1 MHHRWP
7 LPHYACWTMAFWG
20 TKVECY
26 LRPTKGRKNIITHF
40 SGNKSRLPIRHVA
53 PLDAAIRRLRPGRQ
67 TSLIATHSEL
77 RSNSSHD
84 VSSEW
89 RRFAG
94 NKTLSA
100 ERSNGSETSGQGQM
114 DRLIRDGEWAHFLV
128 EPHTPEH
135 PVSNTHWWGGVC
147 QALEQS
153 NPSKTQFTQHL
164 VQVFIWREEI

>member
-1 MHHRWP
+1 M
-7 LPHYACWTMAFWG
+7 
-20 TKVECY
+20 ECY

-53 PLDAAIRRLRPGRQ
+53 PLDAAIRRVRPGRQ

-84 VSSEW
+84 VSLER

-114 DRLIRDGEWAHFLV
+114 DRLIRDGERAHLLV

-135 PVSNTHWWGGVC
+135 PVSNTH
-147 QALEQS
+147 
-153 NPSKTQFTQHL
+153 
-164 VQVFIWREEI
+164 